1 MPNLTVSENRSSS
14 IEAVETLLTEET
26 VPFEPTVAD
35 WILCWTV
42 TDHQN
47 GCPLC
52 GRRYS
57 AERVSKERTITLG
70 KALY

>member
-1 MPNLTVSENRSSS
+1 M
-14 IEAVETLLTEET
+14 ETLLTEGGGP
-26 VPFEPTVAD
+26 PFEPTVAD
-35 WILCWTV
+35 WIMSWNV